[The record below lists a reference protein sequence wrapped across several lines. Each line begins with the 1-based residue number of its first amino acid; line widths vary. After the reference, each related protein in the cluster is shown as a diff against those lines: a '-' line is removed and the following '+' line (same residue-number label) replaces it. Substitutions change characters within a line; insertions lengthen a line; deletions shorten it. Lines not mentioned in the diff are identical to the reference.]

1 MIKTDEY
8 IFNRVI
14 WKAKKF
20 MLPTNYSFFFN
31 ELSTEKQNTLLNQID
46 RDVCGQPILFFTKP
60 NTKWTLICTKQ
71 IVCSDNE
78 KIFAIDLKQIKVL
91 QPTVFKTNNQL
102 KEFKEQNFD
111 KREWDEIL
119 LIDRNNREFILQADK
134 GKDLFALWNIL
145 LMTKRF
151 FD

>member
-1 MIKTDEY
+1 
-8 IFNRVI
+8 
-14 WKAKKF
+14 
-20 MLPTNYSFFFN
+20 MLPTNSSFFFN
-31 ELSTEKQNTLLNQID
+31 ELSNEKQNKLLSQID
-46 RDVCGQPILFFTKP
+46 KNQCGQPILFFK
-60 NTKWTLICTKQ
+60 NSNEKWTLISTKQ
-71 IVCSDNE
+71 IICSDNE
-78 KIFAIDLKQIKVL
+78 RIFAIDLKQIKVL

-111 KREWDEIL
+111 KREWDELL

-151 FD
+151 FDL

>member
-1 MIKTDEY
+1 
-8 IFNRVI
+8 
-14 WKAKKF
+14 
-20 MLPTNYSFFFN
+20 MLPTNSSFFFN
-31 ELSTEKQNTLLNQID
+31 ELSTEKQKTLLNQID
-46 RDVCGQPILFFTKP
+46 RNQCGQPIVIFTKP
-60 NTKWTLICTKQ
+60 NEKWTLISTKQ

-78 KIFAIDLKQIKVL
+78 RIFAIDLKQIKVL

-111 KREWDEIL
+111 KREWDKLL